1 MWLILT
7 NRMEAERKGHFLTR
21 HLRMCVYV
29 CSRVHLPF
37 CTFSFCLQCAGY
49 VVTLK
54 PSVNDTRA
62 IFLCYSLGEKEIP
75 EPPLRGVN
83 QPKTT
88 DLESKWV
95 RKFHCIKT
103 LRVVFFFSFF
113 DGIVWHVVSSFPS
126 QGLNLSPLQ
135 WKRRVLTTG
144 LPGKFCIV
152 FSFKQQLSCP
162 KQIIKMIALF
172 IPSVCVLVYQQNA
185 YT

>member
-7 NRMEAERKGHFLTR
+7 NRMKAERKGHFLTR

-103 LRVVFFFSFF
+103 LRVVFFFFF
-113 DGIVWHVVSSFPS
+113 FWRHCVACGIFIS
-126 QGLNLSPLQ
+126 QPGIEPEPPAVEEESLNHWTS
-135 WKRRVLTTG
+135 REVLHC
-144 LPGKFCIV
+144 F
-152 FSFKQQLSCP
+152 FF
-162 KQIIKMIALF
+162 
-172 IPSVCVLVYQQNA
+172 
-185 YT
+185 